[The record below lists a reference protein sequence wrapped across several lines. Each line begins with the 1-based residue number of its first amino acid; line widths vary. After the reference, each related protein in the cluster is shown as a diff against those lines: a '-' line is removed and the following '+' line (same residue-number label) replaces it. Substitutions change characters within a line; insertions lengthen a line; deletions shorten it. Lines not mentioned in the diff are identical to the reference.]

1 MSGLVAAPAQGGEE
15 ETGMAVS
22 DPMTAQALQG
32 RFRQRHEAV
41 FGALAAV
48 DMDHLALAIDVGD
61 LQMLSFLQSQTAGVD
76 GGEEGAVVRCA
87 DAAEDGAHLFEGQHG
102 GQAPLALCA
111 DQIECMPIALQDM
124 EEEEADT
131 AIADPHGV
139 GRPAIAVLAV
149 EEVLLKLGLRDLI
162 WGLVVELAEHAQC
175 AHIGLLRAL
184 AETVELQGID
194 RFLVPF
200 GHHDVSPLLG

>member
-1 MSGLVAAPAQGGEE
+1 
-15 ETGMAVS
+15 MAVG

-48 DMDHLALAIDVGD
+48 DMDHFALTVDVGD
-61 LQMLSFLQSQTAGVD
+61 LQMLGFLQSQTAGVD
-76 GGEEGAVVRCA
+76 GGEEGAVMRCA
-87 DAAEDGAHLFEGQHG
+87 NAAEDGAHLLEGQYG
-102 GQAPLALCA
+102 GQTPLALCA
-111 DQIECMPIALQDM
+111 DQIERMPIALQDV

-139 GRPAIAVLAV
+139 GRPAIAVFAV

-162 WGLVVELAEHAQC
+162 WGLMVKLAEHAQC
-175 AHIGLLRAL
+175 TDIGLLGTL
-184 AETVELQGID
+184 AETVELQGIV